1 MQINSG
7 AWTPEFICIERKRA
21 KLSPFPSKKTAKN
34 FSNSCNETG
43 LFRINRAER

>member
-21 KLSPFPSKKTAKN
+21 KPLPYFPCVKN
-34 FSNSCNETG
+34 FFSF
-43 LFRINRAER
+43 L